1 MDINTLGIA
10 SVASITVICYL
21 VGILCKS
28 IASVKDETIPVAC
41 GIVGMAIGI
50 LWYAM
55 GWPEYPAGDPVTAA
69 AVGILSG
76 LAATG
81 VNQVY
86 KQINK
91 GE

>member
-21 VGILCKS
+21 VGLLCKT
-28 IASVKDETIPVAC
+28 INGVKNETIPVVC

-55 GWPEYPAGDPVTAA
+55 GWADYPASDPVTAA

-81 VNQVY
+81 INQVY
-86 KQINK
+86 KQLNK